1 MNWNRTVLRAAGDG
15 IDYLAIHHYYGR
27 HEAGNDLSKLLA
39 RPLFFERFYGD
50 VLQLLRELKLEGR
63 VKLAINE
70 WGLDLPTGRQ
80 YSIEAALYGAR
91 LMNVF
96 ERSGELVE
104 MSAVSDLVNGW
115 PGGIIQASLHN
126 VFVTPIYLVNQV
138 YNDHRGDV
146 RLAANVNPG
155 DLDATASRSG
165 NKIFIKAVN
174 TTSSSLTTTI
184 TVQGFRPVGRAE
196 VQTIS
201 GRASSAEDRTIPA
214 ARRFLVTLPKQSV
227 SVITL
232 NGTVS
237 H

>member
-1 MNWNRTVLRAAGDG
+1 MR
-15 IDYLAIHHYYGR
+15 
-27 HEAGNDLSKLLA
+27 
-39 RPLFFERFYGD
+39 
-50 VLQLLRELKLEGR
+50 
-63 VKLAINE
+63 
-70 WGLDLPTGRQ
+70 
-80 YSIEAALYGAR
+80 
-91 LMNVF
+91 
-96 ERSGELVE
+96 
-104 MSAVSDLVNGW
+104 AVSDLVNGW
-115 PGGIIQASLHN
+115 AGVIIQASLHN

-165 NKIFIKAVN
+165 NKIFSKAVN

-201 GRASSAEDRTIPA
+201 GRASNVEDRTIRA

-232 NGTVS
+232 NGTAA